1 MAVKDKNPQ
10 SKKKIKIIESR
21 QPSASGLNSFITNF
35 EMIYIIISQK
45 WIFIVQVI
53 ILEKYSIYSTQPS
66 YIIICFSS

>member
-45 WIFIVQVI
+45 
-53 ILEKYSIYSTQPS
+53 
-66 YIIICFSS
+66 